1 MKRFR
6 LCDVRE
12 CSADVPKYDATA
24 TRDIDLERRQAAVQ
38 NEGTQPRTLDS
49 WTEQPYEFLCPLE
62 FHEVTDISKWRDV
75 RPSYRLHEGLYICQ
89 PLVGYRKKTE
99 ILSMRAWVLVSRILL
114 GYGAGGYVLHT
125 FWLEN
130 AAIERTKADFH
141 RLGLPM
147 TVADKAVEFDRGG
160 VLALVD
166 EQVGHADPLRYRVVS
181 ISGLQGIGYLHA
193 EFLDHERA
201 RREQACMEVDSSLSL
216 SAVSSETASSS

>member
-1 MKRFR
+1 MKKFR
-6 LCDVRE
+6 VRDVKE
-12 CSADVPKYDATA
+12 CSVDVPKYNPAD
-24 TRDIDLERRQAAVQ
+24 TREIDLERRRAALQ
-38 NEGTQPRTLDS
+38 SEGTPPRTLDS

-62 FHEVTDISKWRDV
+62 FHEVTDIRKWKDV

-99 ILSMRAWVLVSRILL
+99 ILSVPVWVLVSRILL
-114 GYGAGGYVLHT
+114 GYGAGGHVLHT
-125 FWLEN
+125 FWLED

-181 ISGLQGIGYLHA
+181 ISGLHGIGYLHA
-193 EFLDHERA
+193 DFLDYERA
-201 RREQACMEVDSSLSL
+201 RREQAGLGVG
-216 SAVSSETASSS
+216 SSSSPSWSP